1 MGRLLKAW
9 ETLGEFCEK
18 SEGRKPNFIEYLL
31 TARDWATQAI
41 LMTLHSHTCRQ
52 RRQTRALPSTNLSS
66 RNFLEEAGLELQGH
80 WPPHPSPQAQP
91 SPQLQH
97 TQLRVKEEQE
107 GDLRLSKGP
116 GWYDQKAYLPWMQ
129 PLDPM
134 MGGGRNDKAQGRF
147 SWRTLDG
154 HLETLQEGHQTPNT
168 NVTALPQLIRLS
180 VRIFIDRHCSLATND
195 FSCSKYKFPWC

>member
-134 MGGGRNDKAQGRF
+134 MGEGGEEWQSTGKVFLKDTGWTPGDTTGR
-147 SWRTLDG
+147 S
-154 HLETLQEGHQTPNT
+154 PNT
-168 NVTALPQLIRLS
+168 KHQ
-180 VRIFIDRHCSLATND
+180 RHCPPPAHQAVCQDIYRQTL
-195 FSCSKYKFPWC
+195 FPGHKWFFLLKI